1 MSGKQSCLCR
11 RKDSFFSDDWSLYNH
26 AVKLHGHWFMQ
37 WIKNEPMARKPARRG
52 GAIWLCKWAIA
63 IGSQINSPSV
73 TTIFPSLIYG
83 TALPLTPPLCRPWIP
98 ATPNQGW
105 MPNFSVSSLK
115 RSKSWDWSD
124 LHRRSP
130 LVAVWMN
137 GSCQGKIRP
146 LVSEPP
152 RFFRKDGSPHSELP
166 WRLAHLSPVE
176 GRANIPQVL
185 PPQPLRVP
193 GSQGQFC
200 QELTVSQP
208 TSFVPGSSFRLSPHE
223 GDSCART
230 CTGHT
235 AAHGFFQNQSLSP
248 SQDVSKDAGPHG
260 LGITST
266 TVGPAPHDTPSV
278 LAETTNSAPCVASW
292 MPSHQGEPGLCY
304 SSGPLERPTVVQA
317 GRDYGHDSQKEG
329 CLDRCI
335 QHRLGS
341 SVRGQTSLWLLV
353 GRRRSATHQLPR
365 DDGSMSRPSDLLTG
379 PDGTPRASLL
389 RQHDSGI
396 SYKSPRQAHL
406 EMPFRDLGV
415 GTCQTAFIEGIT
427 CARRIEPRSRHAISE

>member
-1 MSGKQSCLCR
+1 MLAINSCIALWILKCIHEWETELSLQKEGLLFLRWLKPLQSR
-11 RKDSFFSDDWSLYNH
+11 SETVR
-26 AVKLHGHWFMQ
+26 HWFMQ

-185 PPQPLRVP
+185 
-193 GSQGQFC
+193 
-200 QELTVSQP
+200 
-208 TSFVPGSSFRLSPHE
+208 LS
-223 GDSCART
+223 
-230 CTGHT
+230 
-235 AAHGFFQNQSLSP
+235 
-248 SQDVSKDAGPHG
+248 
-260 LGITST
+260 
-266 TVGPAPHDTPSV
+266 
-278 LAETTNSAPCVASW
+278 
-292 MPSHQGEPGLCY
+292 
-304 SSGPLERPTVVQA
+304 
-317 GRDYGHDSQKEG
+317 
-329 CLDRCI
+329 
-335 QHRLGS
+335 
-341 SVRGQTSLWLLV
+341 
-353 GRRRSATHQLPR
+353 SAT
-365 DDGSMSRPSDLLTG
+365 
-379 PDGTPRASLL
+379 
-389 RQHDSGI
+389 
-396 SYKSPRQAHL
+396 
-406 EMPFRDLGV
+406 
-415 GTCQTAFIEGIT
+415 
-427 CARRIEPRSRHAISE
+427 